1 MPTSFNPNDPY
12 GIGNVTAAAAQIP
25 TMVALPASLILNA
38 TIHSSTLFDVFR
50 GETERR

>member
-12 GIGNVTAAAAQIP
+12 GVGNVTAAAQIP

-38 TIHSSTLFDVFR
+38 TIHSSTLLDVFR
-50 GETERR
+50 GETKRR